1 MTSHA
6 TYNIKNNPKMSQD
19 DEKLCHLYYLPTE
32 LLLYIFTLLPAK
44 DLTECRQVCS
54 RWKLIVD
61 GLARS
66 DSLWRGYC
74 KKDFKDI
81 YQTARYKAKPGL
93 LWYNIYRSLS
103 LWPKLAIAREY
114 SDEFASASHINDEI
128 RNFRILRHGI
138 IGVHKRGS
146 IVYYDINTLEP
157 SKRGTITGDFATYAE
172 NDYVIAIKSYHLN
185 LYIVRKELLNRK
197 IESSITYDN
206 VKSFI
211 LIDLEIYYVTLDDD
225 IYVCN
230 LTEMTQKFVKRT
242 EDGVM
247 SLGFTDRLHILTFQR
262 NIYTLVNNDL
272 VFNCTLG
279 PTSNLLHQ
287 LQQYRFLEQLDWRV
301 YFQWMY
307 ALNHTVPQGPLRDIV
322 TVRSYGDIFFVGSNW
337 GVLRIYHAP
346 YSSGE
351 FDLFN
356 SEPVKQYNFMERRD
370 CPVLSMCPILQID
383 VCEIEDGHSVMVAM
397 PKKVAVLNFK
407 HSFKRT
413 ASVAML
419 PYDDVQKVK
428 FLKIDDGN

>member
-1 MTSHA
+1 
-6 TYNIKNNPKMSQD
+6 MSAD
-19 DEKLCHLYYLPTE
+19 DEKVCQLCYLPTE
-32 LLLYIFTLLPAK
+32 LLLYIFTFLPAK
-44 DLTECRQVCS
+44 DLIKCRQVCS

-61 GLARS
+61 RLTRS
-66 DSLWRGYC
+66 DSLWRKYC
-74 KKDFKDI
+74 KNDFKNV
-81 YQTARYKAKPGL
+81 YKTARYKSKPGL
-93 LWYNIYRSLS
+93 LWFNVYRSLS
-103 LWPKLAIAREY
+103 LWPRLSLAHEL
-114 SDEFASASHINDEI
+114 SDEFASASNINDEI
-128 RNFRILRHGI
+128 RNFRILRNGV

-146 IVYYDINTLEP
+146 IVYYDVETLRQ
-157 SKRGTITGDFATYAE
+157 SKRGSITGDYATYAE
-172 NDYVIAIKSYHLN
+172 NDHVIAIKSYHLN
-185 LYIVRKELLNRK
+185 LYIVRKELLNPRS
-197 IESSITYDN
+197 ETNVTYDN

-211 LIDLEIYYVTLDDD
+211 LIDQEIYYVTLDDE

-230 LTEMTQKFVKRT
+230 LEDLTRKFIKRT
-242 EDGVM
+242 QDGVM

-262 NIYTLVNNDL
+262 DIYTVVNNDL

-279 PTSNLLHQ
+279 PSSNLLHQ
-287 LQQYRFLEQLDWRV
+287 LQEYHFLEQLDWRV

-383 VCEIEDGHSVMVAM
+383 VLEVEDGHTVMVAM
-397 PKKVAVLNFK
+397 PKKIAVLNFA

-428 FLKIDDGN
+428 FLKIDEACK